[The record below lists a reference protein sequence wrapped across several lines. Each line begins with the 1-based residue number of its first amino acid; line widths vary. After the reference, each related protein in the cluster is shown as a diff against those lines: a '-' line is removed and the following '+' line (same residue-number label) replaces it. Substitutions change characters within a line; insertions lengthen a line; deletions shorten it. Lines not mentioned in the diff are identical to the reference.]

1 MLKPLFL
8 FGEIHVHNRLIQIKS
23 NFADN
28 VAIVEKLMK
37 FDEAIAFFC
46 LTALKKTD
54 EGLESIG
61 RDKHPSF
68 SVKHMIKQVENIRQ
82 NNSLQ
87 SNYEIMFNQCVVLL
101 VSYFGSTIEDI
112 FQEALKNKIDN
123 KKLGK
128 KLEDEEIKLT
138 VGQLAYDRNI
148 VELFI
153 SKKDIS
159 FQDMQSIA
167 RAFKQYIGTDEIPRD
182 KVVDN
187 IILSQACRNCIVH
200 DGSTANNKTIEQ
212 LKSANQRD
220 LKIDI
225 KINEAIRFNEEE
237 IKIIISS
244 MMQYIDR
251 VIWQLTEKPA
261 KSTS

>member
-1 MLKPLFL
+1 MY
-8 FGEIHVHNRLIQIKS
+8 NRLTQIKS

-28 VAIVEKLMK
+28 VAIVEKLMR
-37 FDEAIAFFC
+37 FDEVVQLFC
-46 LTALKKTD
+46 LNALRKAN
-54 EGLESIG
+54 EGLEKFG
-61 RDKHPSF
+61 NGCANHPSYNI
-68 SVKHMIKQVENIRQ
+68 KPMIQQIEKIRQ
-82 NNSLQ
+82 NDSLQ
-87 SNYEIMFNQCVVLL
+87 PNYEIMFNQCVVLL
-101 VSYFGSTIEDI
+101 VSYFGSAIEDL
-112 FQEALKNKIDN
+112 FQEALQNKIDN

-128 KLEDEEIKLT
+128 LGKEEIKLT
-138 VGQLAYDRNI
+138 VDQLVSGKNV

-153 SKKDIS
+153 SKVDIS

-167 RAFKQYIGTDEIPRD
+167 RAFKQYICIDEIPRD
-182 KVVDN
+182 KVVNN

-225 KINEAIRFNEEE
+225 KINEAIRFNEED

-244 MMQYIDR
+244 MTQYIDQL
-251 VIWQLTEKPA
+251 IGQLTVTPA
-261 KSTS
+261 